1 VPAFRYRRL
10 KALADLA
17 ARLAA
22 TPLRFDRWTGPR
34 PRLRGCFYDF
44 DDACLLAQFVAVG
57 AGSPTVERP
66 GGGKLVWLPFK
77 REGRSLIDPFTGMGL
92 QEGLLV

>member
-1 VPAFRYRRL
+1 
-10 KALADLA
+10 
-17 ARLAA
+17 
-22 TPLRFDRWTGPR
+22 
-34 PRLRGCFYDF
+34 
-44 DDACLLAQFVAVG
+44 LLAQFVAVG